1 MSYPVTVKPLA
12 PTTRLAIRLF
22 PQWWREQY
30 GTEVVDTLVEV
41 RQRRH
46 GDLLEDFHLASR
58 GLWLRARTSPSFWG
72 GLVLLIVMLWAS
84 WQGPNAF
91 LVERYWPAVLTAG
104 GSSAPFALPLAAAIA
119 AMTGHQHGRRA
130 ASGVGPR
137 RRVARAA
144 WAMTPVLASLL
155 LGYLVVVFLS
165 LLVSGLPAT
174 GSPSALIV
182 PLAFAGLA
190 LGAVAVGFALGAVLR
205 PVLAVPVAGV
215 LLYAWYSMPL
225 DGVVLAWRNVTGAGL
240 TQCCLW
246 VDVVPHP
253 QAQLIAIA
261 SGTVLA
267 AITLLLVAVR
277 PGVPRSVSFA
287 GAAVAIVALFVAVA
301 PSVPALGQASQ
312 VARNLTELQCEGTS
326 PQVCLWPEQDA
337 EYGPAIR
344 PVVTEAFHRGVAA
357 GLPMRAA
364 VTPYVG
370 GLSDG
375 QEHGSPINAVSMRL
389 GDSNAAILASYGQ
402 AVYTSENCAVPGAV
416 DAPTFAREQGV
427 QYAIALLLGA
437 EPEAALPRMEHS
449 VELRL
454 TAIAYT
460 PAEVRDLIG
469 VHNVAEAR
477 TIVNN
482 WLASCGS

>member
-1 MSYPVTVKPLA
+1 MSYPVTVEPLG

-22 PQWWREQY
+22 PEWWREQY
-30 GTEVVDTLVEV
+30 GAEIVDTLVEL

-84 WQGPNAF
+84 GQGPNVF

-104 GSSAPFALPLAAAIA
+104 GSSAPFALPVAAVIA
-119 AMTGHQHGRRA
+119 AVQGRRHA
-130 ASGVGPR
+130 RRAVSSVGSR
-137 RRVARAA
+137 KRVVMAA
-144 WAMTPVLASLL
+144 WSMAPVLASLL
-155 LGYLVVVFLS
+155 LGYLVVVLLS
-165 LLVSGLPAT
+165 LLTSGLPAT

-190 LGAVAVGFALGAVLR
+190 LGAVAVGFALGTVLA
-205 PVLAVPVAGV
+205 PVVAVPVAGV
-215 LLYAWYSMPL
+215 LLYAWYSVPL
-225 DGVVLAWRNVTGAGL
+225 DGAVLAWRNVTGAGL

-246 VDVVPHP
+246 VDVVPHQ
-253 QAQLIAIA
+253 QAQLIAIT
-261 SGTVLA
+261 SGAALA
-267 AITLLLVAVR
+267 AISLLLVAVR
-277 PGVPRSVSFA
+277 AGVPRSVSFA
-287 GAAVAIVALFVAVA
+287 GVAVAIVAILVAVA

-312 VARNLTELQCEGTS
+312 VARDLTELECEGTS

-344 PVVTEAFHRGVAA
+344 PVVTQAFHRGVAA

-370 GLSDG
+370 GLSSG

-389 GDSNAAILASYGQ
+389 GDSDAAILASYGQ
-402 AVYTSENCAVPGAV
+402 AVYTSESCAAPNVV
-416 DAPTFAREQGV
+416 DGPAFAREQGV

-437 EPEAALPRMEHS
+437 EPDTPLPHIEHS
-449 VELRL
+449 VEERL
-454 TAIAYT
+454 TSIAYT
-460 PAEVRDLIG
+460 PAEVRTLLG
-469 VHNVAEAR
+469 VHNIAEAR
-477 TIVNN
+477 TTVNN